1 MNSLR
6 TFSWTI
12 DNSKFKGKPCVL
24 LVAEFLVMPWK
35 THEIYLELMLVN
47 SWDFHHH

>member
-1 MNSLR
+1 MTSLR

-12 DNSKFKGKPCVL
+12 DNYKFTGKPCVFH
-24 LVAEFLVMPWK
+24 VPEFLVMPRK
-35 THEIYLELMLVN
+35 THEIYLELMLFN